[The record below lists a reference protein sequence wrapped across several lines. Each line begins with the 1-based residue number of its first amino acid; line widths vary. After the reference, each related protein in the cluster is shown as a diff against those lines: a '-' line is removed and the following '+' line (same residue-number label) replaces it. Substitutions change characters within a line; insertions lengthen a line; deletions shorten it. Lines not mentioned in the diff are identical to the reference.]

1 MGVTLAL
8 RALGLG
14 DLLTAL
20 PALRALR
27 AARPDDRLVLAAPG
41 WLRPIVDLACCVDE
55 LHETP
60 GLGRLHW
67 TGPPPDLAV
76 NLHGRGP
83 QSIADLLA
91 TGATRL
97 ITHAHPD
104 FPIPGPSWSPTAHEV
119 RRWCDLLAGAGIPAD
134 PARLDLAPPPEG
146 TPHAGAV
153 VVHPGG
159 SSAARRWPADRFAE
173 VAAYLRGRAD
183 RVLVTGDAAERPL
196 AESVAARAGLGPDA
210 VLAANSTC
218 VNSPPRWPAR
228 PWWSART
235 PASVTSRPP
244 SARPRWCCSAPTRP
258 PGGVRLRSAAATS
271 RCGAGHIACATAF
284 GGAPRASDCTPATMY
299 AQYTIA
305 CGSRTVSAS
314 THRRI
319 RLTRSALS
327 PAGGPSPAR

>member
-91 TGATRL
+91 TGAARL

-173 VAAYLRGRAD
+173 VAAYLRGHAD

-210 VLAANSTC
+210 VLA
-218 VNSPPRWPAR
+218 
-228 PWWSART
+228 
-235 PASVTSRPP
+235 
-244 SARPRWCCSAPTRP
+244 
-258 PGGVRLRSAAATS
+258 GELDLRELAATVA
-271 RCGAGHIACATAF
+271 GAALVVCSDTGVGHLATAF
-284 GGAPRASDCTPATMY
+284 GTPSVVLFGPNPPAWWGPPPQRRRHVALWAGHIGDPHGDTVDPGLLALGTDEVIAAVRAQLTRWPPRARQD
-299 AQYTIA
+299 
-305 CGSRTVSAS
+305 
-314 THRRI
+314 
-319 RLTRSALS
+319 S
-327 PAGGPSPAR
+327 PAPS